1 LITIKE
7 MAQIIGVSPTTVS
20 NVIRGKTKEVSPELA
35 KKIQKV
41 VEEHNYVP
49 NRSAINLAKNNSN
62 VIGFVMSTKSVL
74 YNNMVQ
80 DFFTGELI
88 GALEIG
94 VRKHGYF
101 LMIYSSDD
109 MEEIRSFVSS
119 WNIDGIVAL
128 GFSYE
133 KAQILKDV
141 YKKPLVFIDG
151 YFLNDQHQYTN
162 VGIEDYQ
169 GAFDMTSYLIKE
181 GHQKFAF
188 FSDNYT
194 GGDYARYMG
203 FLDAIKAGGLPA
215 DSGYKYKVERRLD
228 AIKKSVTDAVSEHP
242 EATALVFCSDNYAVA
257 AMGTLSDLGY
267 NIPKDISVVGYDDA
281 IVASFVRPKLTTV
294 RQSTGDKADIAINKL
309 IKMIKN
315 TSEKP
320 EKIILPVTLQ
330 IRDSV
335 KKIEA

>member
-1 LITIKE
+1 MITIKE
-7 MAQIIGVSPTTVS
+7 MAGIVGVSPTTVS

-35 KKIQKV
+35 EKIQKV
-41 VEEHNYVP
+41 VEEYNYVP

-62 VIGFVMSTKSVL
+62 VIGFVMSTNSVL
-74 YNNMVQ
+74 YNNIVQ

-94 VRKHGYF
+94 VRKCGYF

-133 KAQILKDV
+133 SAQILKNI

-151 YFLNDQHQYTN
+151 YFLNDQHQYSN

-169 GAFDMTSYLIKE
+169 GAFEMTQYLIRE
-181 GHQKFAF
+181 GHRKIAF
-188 FSDNYT
+188 FSDNYI

-203 FLDAIKAGGLPA
+203 FLDAIKAAGL
-215 DSGYKYKVERRLD
+215 SSECGYKYKIEKRLD
-228 AIKKSVTDAVSEHP
+228 GIKKGVEDVIREHP
-242 EATALVFCSDNYAVA
+242 KVSALFFCSDNYAVS
-257 AMGTLSDLGY
+257 AMGILSDLGLK
-267 NIPKDISVVGYDDA
+267 IPGDISVAGYDDA
-281 IVASFVRPKLTTV
+281 IVASFIRPKLTTV
-294 RQSTGDKADIAINKL
+294 KQSTGEKAEIAVEKLVAMIENK
-309 IKMIKN
+309 
-315 TSEKP
+315 TEKP
-320 EKIILPVTLQ
+320 EKITLPVTLQ